1 MNIAYPFKFFFNY
14 KNLSSIYVLILGIPN
29 FLKSLSVSHRNFIFL
44 FVSVNDIDLK
54 RFDDLQDHSCLQ
66 GKQQGFIIILWILL
80 WSLED
85 IIQFHEIMKAM
96 AWLNNW
102 SLCHSVI

>member
-1 MNIAYPFKFFFNY
+1 MSIAYPLKFFFNWI
-14 KNLSSIYVLILGIPN
+14 KLGSIYVLISGALN
-29 FLKSLSVSHRNFIFL
+29 FFKSLSVSYRNFIFL
-44 FVSVNDIDLK
+44 LVSVNDIDLK

-85 IIQFHEIMKAM
+85 IIHFHEIMEAM

-102 SLCHSVI
+102 PLCHSGI

>member
-1 MNIAYPFKFFFNY
+1 MSIAYPLKFFFNWI
-14 KNLSSIYVLILGIPN
+14 KLGSIYVLISGALN
-29 FLKSLSVSHRNFIFL
+29 FFKSLSVSY
-44 FVSVNDIDLK
+44 
-54 RFDDLQDHSCLQ
+54 SCLQ

-102 SLCHSVI
+102 SLCQSVI